1 MKLIKTSQDARNSI
15 KNGIDQL
22 AEIVKKTLGPK
33 GRNVIISKN
42 YANPVITND
51 GVTIAKEVQLD
62 DEFENLGAQICRQVA
77 EKTNDEAGDGTT
89 TATILAQAIV
99 NEGYNY
105 IQKGVNAV
113 FLQRAL
119 QKYGKGIVNYIKSLS
134 VQISNEKQIESI
146 ATISANNDREIGQ
159 IISMAIKESG
169 IDGVINIE
177 DSNTMETWLE
187 RVDGME
193 ITNGY
198 ISPYF
203 ATDTV
208 KMQTQLED
216 VYILVYNG
224 KIFNIQDV
232 LPILKQVALAN
243 ASLLILAEDV
253 EGQALATLV
262 VNKTKGTLN
271 VCAVKVPGLGEGR
284 KNISEDVAIMTG
296 GTYFSRE
303 LNTDLKTIKIE
314 QLGFAKK
321 VIVSKDSTIIR
332 QGAGKKDDIEKRIE
346 MLKYK
351 ADQSLTVQDKD
362 RYLRRIAKLIDGV
375 SVIHIGAQT
384 EMQLKE
390 KKFRMEDA
398 LNATKAAI
406 QEGIVAGAGNSLVRA
421 VKYLDKQEYQTKQEQ
436 YAISILKNALI
447 YPTQQIL
454 RNCGLQEK
462 DIDNIIDK
470 IKVTD
475 SNIGYNA
482 IDMELQDL
490 MKVGIIDPVKVVRCA
505 LENAISISALFLTTQ
520 GIIIEKKEEQQ
531 HNMYD
536 YYSEM

>member
-1 MKLIKTSQDARNSI
+1 MKLIKTSQDARSSI

-99 NEGYNY
+99 NEGYSY

-134 VQISNEKQIESI
+134 SQISNEKQIESI
-146 ATISANNDREIGQ
+146 ATISANNDKQIGQ

-208 KMQTQLED
+208 KMQSQLED
-216 VYILVYNG
+216 VYVLVYNG

-351 ADQSLTVQDKD
+351 ADKSLTVQDKD

-384 EMQLKE
+384 EIQLKE

-436 YAISILKNALI
+436 YAISILRNALI

-490 MKVGIIDPVKVVRCA
+490 MKAGIIDPVKVVRCA

-531 HNMYD
+531 HDMHD
-536 YYSEM
+536 YYSGM